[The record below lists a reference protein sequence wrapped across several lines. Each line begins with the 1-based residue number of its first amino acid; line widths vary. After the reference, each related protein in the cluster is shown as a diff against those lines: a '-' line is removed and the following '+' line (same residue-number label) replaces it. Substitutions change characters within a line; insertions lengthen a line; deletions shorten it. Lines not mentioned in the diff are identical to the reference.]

1 MQELE
6 FRQLT
11 FDEFKTLVQW
21 AELEGWN
28 PGIDDAELFWQTD
41 PDGFYG
47 CFIEKK
53 LIGGGSI
60 VSYSGNFGFMGF
72 FIVLDEYRN
81 AGIGKQLW
89 HKRKN
94 TLLSRLKPGAAIG
107 MDGVVSMQPFYAKG
121 GFAISYKD
129 IRYEKLGCPYPVIDE
144 VSALQLEDIDQL
156 LVMDKACFGFDRSN
170 FTQNWIRAKHAKT
183 FKYKDS
189 DGFKGF
195 AVLRKCVHGYKI
207 GPLFAENQT
216 IASALYEKC
225 LNEAIGELVYL
236 DIPTS
241 NESAVNMIEKYE
253 AKYVFECARM
263 YLGEAPNIE
272 LSKVFGV
279 TTFELG

>member
-1 MQELE
+1 
-6 FRQLT
+6 
-11 FDEFKTLVQW
+11 
-21 AELEGWN
+21 
-28 PGIDDAELFWQTD
+28 
-41 PDGFYG
+41 
-47 CFIEKK
+47 
-53 LIGGGSI
+53 
-60 VSYSGNFGFMGF
+60 
-72 FIVLDEYRN
+72 
-81 AGIGKQLW
+81 
-89 HKRKN
+89 
-94 TLLSRLKPGAAIG
+94 
-107 MDGVVSMQPFYAKG
+107 MDGVVAMQQFYANG
-121 GFAISYKD
+121 GFEIANRD
-129 IRYEKLGCPYPVIDE
+129 ERYERIGEAFPASEQVTEIQKEDFDQILKLDR
-144 VSALQLEDIDQL
+144 
-156 LVMDKACFGFDRSN
+156 ACFGFDRSN

-195 AVLRKCVHGYKI
+195 AVLRKCINGYKI

-241 NESAVNMIEKYE
+241 NGSAVNMIEKYE